1 MKTLYKNIFL
11 FVVSGVLV
19 ALLGACTINKPPEGD
34 SIDRILDESI
44 DTNKSVAAATAKDK
58 KALSLVAYKN
68 LMPEVNIPRAGIDGI
83 VVDEGDDQHFDIAVN
98 NIPAKD
104 FFMGLVK
111 GTKHNV
117 TVDPQ
122 VLGTISLELKGVTV
136 PQAMEAVRNT
146 YGFEYEKTSYGYQ
159 VFPRRLET
167 RIFHVNYLNVER
179 TGQSQTAVGSGPI
192 TSTTQNVVTQYGVNT
207 SQQAGANPSGTIQTT
222 ATSTFWTSLKQNLL
236 AIIGQD
242 EKTTPSMDGRS
253 IVVNS
258 GSGTIVVRAYPDELR
273 NIAQYLD
280 SIQNIMQRQ
289 VIIEAKI
296 LEVTLNATY
305 QSGINWHILG
315 LKQGIDTSAMV
326 IPNADNPDINAVT
339 PFIGSGV
346 ASPIGSTGDFRL
358 LTTGMLDMNITS
370 KSAFS
375 SVVKLLGTQ
384 GKVKVLSNPRIST
397 LNNQK
402 AVIKVGGDQFFVTNI
417 GSNSNSGGSSTTTSS
432 SVTLTPFFSGI
443 SLDVTPQI
451 DEDNYISIHVHPM
464 ISSVTTDTKNLPINN
479 SSSTSSSNQTQP
491 VPLAKSS
498 VRESDSIVRA
508 KSGEVVIIGGL
519 MDSQYTDTNAS
530 TPGPDHLPLIGGL
543 FKNANNSAIR
553 HELIILLRPIVVG
566 SSDTWQRELKKT
578 AKEVKSLKKAEGTF
592 NYNIVPSKERR
603 KR

>member
-1 MKTLYKNIFL
+1 VKTLYKNIFL
-11 FVVSGVLV
+11 FVAGAVLA
-19 ALLGACTINKPPEGD
+19 ALLGACTITKPPEGD
-34 SIDRILDESI
+34 SIDRVLDESI
-44 DTNKSVAAATAKDK
+44 DANRSVVAATAKNK
-58 KALSLVAYKN
+58 KALSALAYKN
-68 LMPEVNIPRAGIDGI
+68 LMPEVNVPRTSIDEAI
-83 VVDEGDDQHFDIAVN
+83 SDEDDNQRFDIAVTN
-98 NIPAKD
+98 VPAKD
-104 FFMGLVK
+104 FFIGLVK
-111 GTKHNV
+111 GTKHNI
-117 TVDPQ
+117 TIDQQ

-167 RIFHVNYLNVER
+167 RIFTVNYLNIER

-192 TSTTQNVVTQYGVNT
+192 TSNTQSVVTQYGVNS
-207 SQQAGANPSGTIQTT
+207 SQQAGAMPSGTIQTT
-222 ATSTFWTSLKQNLL
+222 ANSTFWTSLKQNLL

-242 EKTTPSMDGRS
+242 EKTAPSMDGRS
-253 IVVNS
+253 IVVNP

-280 SIQNIMQRQ
+280 NIQNIMQRQ

-305 QSGINWHILG
+305 QSGINWNVLG
-315 LKQGIDTSAMV
+315 FKQGIDTSGISAA
-326 IPNADNPDINAVT
+326 NAASSGVNAIT
-339 PFIGSGV
+339 PFTGSGIV
-346 ASPIGSTGDFRL
+346 NPISSTGDFQL
-358 LTTGMLDMNITS
+358 LTSGMLNMNITAG
-370 KSAFS
+370 SAFS
-375 SVVKLLGTQ
+375 SVVQLLGTQ

-402 AVIKVGGDQFFVTNI
+402 AVIKVGGDRFYVTNI
-417 GSNSNSGGSSTTTSS
+417 GSNTNSGGSSTTTSS

-464 ISSVTTDTKNLPINN
+464 ISSVTTDTQNLPINN
-479 SSSTSSSNQTQP
+479 SSSSSTNQTQP

-519 MDSQYTDTNAS
+519 MDSQYTDTNSS

-543 FKNANNSAIR
+543 FKNNNNSAIR

-566 SSDTWQRELKKT
+566 STDTWQRRLKQT
-578 AKEVKSLKKAEGTF
+578 AREMKSLKQAEGKF
-592 NYNIVPSKERR
+592 NYNIVPTKERR

>member
-1 MKTLYKNIFL
+1 MKTLYKKNIFL
-11 FVVSGVLV
+11 FVVGVAL
-19 ALLGACTINKPPEGD
+19 ATLLGACTVNKPPEGD
-34 SIDRILDESI
+34 SIDKILDEGI
-44 DTNKSVAAATAKDK
+44 DANRSVAAATAKNK
-58 KALSLVAYKN
+58 KALSALAYKN
-68 LMPEVNIPRAGIDGI
+68 LMPEVNIPRTSIDEDI
-83 VVDEGDDQHFDIAVN
+83 ADEDDSQHFDIAVN
-98 NIPAKD
+98 NVPAKD
-104 FFMGLVK
+104 FFIGLVK
-111 GTKHNV
+111 GTKHNI
-117 TVDPQ
+117 TIDQQ

-167 RIFHVNYLNVER
+167 RIFTVNYLNIER
-179 TGQSQTAVGSGPI
+179 SGQSQTAVGSGPI

-207 SQQAGANPSGTIQTT
+207 SQQAGSVPSGTIQTT
-222 ATSTFWTSLKQNLL
+222 ASSTFWTSLKQNLL

-253 IVVNS
+253 IVVNP

-280 SIQNIMQRQ
+280 NIQNIMQRQ

-305 QSGINWHILG
+305 QSGINWNILG
-315 LKQGIDTSAMV
+315 LKQGVNTSSAFPSAPGSGV
-326 IPNADNPDINAVT
+326 NAVSSFT
-339 PFIGSGV
+339 GSGV
-346 ASPIGSTGDFRL
+346 ASPTSTTGDFQL
-358 LTTGMLDMNITS
+358 LTSGMLNMNITS
-370 KSAFS
+370 GSAFS
-375 SVVKLLGTQ
+375 SVVQLLGTQ

-402 AVIKVGGDQFFVTNI
+402 AVIKVGGDRFFVTNI
-417 GSNSNSGGSSTTTSS
+417 GSNTNSGGSSSSTSS

-464 ISSVTTDTKNLPINN
+464 ISSVTQDTQNIPMNN
-479 SSSTSSSNQTQP
+479 SSSSSSGNQTQP
-491 VPLAKSS
+491 VPLARSS

-543 FKNANNSAIR
+543 FKNTNNSAIR
-553 HELIILLRPIVVG
+553 HELIILLRPVVVG
-566 SSDTWQRELKKT
+566 GSDDWQRQLKKT
-578 AKEVKSLKKAEGTF
+578 TKEFKNIKQTEGKF
-592 NYNIVPSKERR
+592 NYNIVPTKERR